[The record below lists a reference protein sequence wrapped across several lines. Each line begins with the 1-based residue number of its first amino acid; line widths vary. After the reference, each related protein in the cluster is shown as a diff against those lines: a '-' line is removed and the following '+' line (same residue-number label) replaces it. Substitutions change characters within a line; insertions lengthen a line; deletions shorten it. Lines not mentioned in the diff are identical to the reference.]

1 MEIATEGQ
9 PPQEDKLQ
17 KGTGEMTTAKS
28 REPGLLGKAIAAIFG
43 EPEPVDLCDF
53 PLLLKSR
60 EDLSTFF
67 RECSAEFPQCREIC
81 LPSTMADIVLVSP
94 PPTREALRLLKKLG
108 RGRRVVL
115 SNRLLPEETIQTM
128 TLERIL
134 FR

>member
-1 MEIATEGQ
+1 
-9 PPQEDKLQ
+9 
-17 KGTGEMTTAKS
+17 MTKAKS
-28 REPGLLGKAIAAIFG
+28 RASGLLGKAISAIFG

-53 PLLLKSR
+53 PLLLKCR
-60 EDLSTFF
+60 EDLATFF
-67 RECSAEFPQCREIC
+67 RECSAEFPRCREIC

-94 PPTREALRLLKKLG
+94 PPTREALRLLKTLG

-115 SNRLLPEETIQTM
+115 SNRLLPEETTLTM

>member
-1 MEIATEGQ
+1 
-9 PPQEDKLQ
+9 
-17 KGTGEMTTAKS
+17 MTTAKS

-43 EPEPVDLCDF
+43 ESEPVDLCDF
-53 PLLLKSR
+53 PLLLKDR
-60 EDLSTFF
+60 KDLATFF
-67 RECSAEFPQCREIC
+67 RECSEEFPQCREIC